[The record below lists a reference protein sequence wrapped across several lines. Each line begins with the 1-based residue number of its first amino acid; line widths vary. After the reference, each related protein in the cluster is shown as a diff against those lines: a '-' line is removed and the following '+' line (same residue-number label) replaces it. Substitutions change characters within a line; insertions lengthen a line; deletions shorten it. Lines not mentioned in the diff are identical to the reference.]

1 MKQPTSSVATS
12 METTHGSISSMAT
25 AMVASAHQKA
35 RAVLQAIRTGGGGMA
50 LE

>member
-12 METTHGSISSMAT
+12 METTHGSTSSMAT
-25 AMVASAHQKA
+25 AMVVSAQRKA
-35 RAVLQAIRTGGGGMA
+35 RAILQAIKTGGRGMA